1 MHSDYSIVSRSF
13 PGIFNHNTFR
23 KYIGILAQLEN
34 ADANS
39 LRFLYRK
46 GLLHKI
52 NIRGKAVYRA
62 TPKSLILLMLSSEPF
77 RDNRVIMNMLSDGVY
92 KGNSLALALIL
103 IGLVDGR
110 DRSIYNTLLEY
121 TTVHVIDGLDD
132 SVVAES
138 LLDFLSRRMEDE
150 KKGIPEYIDILR
162 NFTSSTLDNVLKVII
177 ASIRPKVDDYNA
189 FIQFM
194 HEVVRFYYDPI
205 RIAYTRI
212 VEERGEFK
220 SRLDE
225 FRGKRDL
232 SVILSKSN
240 DKSRD
245 EINISFEL
253 DTSIHS
259 RLVFMPYY
267 LQLIVSKLIVE
278 PKAFML
284 KELERYIWDMV

>member
-13 PGIFNHNTFR
+13 PGIFNHNTFK
-23 KYIGILAQLEN
+23 KYTSILTQLDD
-34 ADANS
+34 ADYNS

-52 NIRGKAVYRA
+52 SIRGKAIYRP
-62 TPKSLILLMLSSEPF
+62 TPKCVILLILSSESF
-77 RDNRVIMNMLSDGVY
+77 RDNRVIMNMLTDRVY
-92 KGNSLALALIL
+92 EGNSLALALIL

-110 DRSIYNTLLEY
+110 DRSIYNILLEY
-121 TTVHVIDGLDD
+121 ATVHVIDGLDD

-138 LLDFLSRRMEDE
+138 LLDFLSRRIEGE

-162 NFTSSTLDNVLKVII
+162 DFTSSTLDNVLKVII
-177 ASIRPKVDDYNA
+177 ASIRPKVEDYNA

-225 FRGKRDL
+225 FRGERDL
-232 SVILSKSN
+232 SMILSKSN
-240 DKSRD
+240 GKRD

-259 RLVFMPYY
+259 RLLSMPYY
-267 LQLIVSKLIVE
+267 LQLIMLKLIVE
-278 PKAFML
+278 PRAFMI
-284 KELERYIWDMV
+284 KELKRYIWTTL

>member
-1 MHSDYSIVSRSF
+1 MQSDYSIVSRSF
-13 PGIFNHNTFR
+13 PGIFNHNTFK
-23 KYIGILAQLEN
+23 KYTSILTQLDD
-34 ADANS
+34 ADYNS

-52 NIRGKAVYRA
+52 NIRGKAIYRP
-62 TPKSLILLMLSSEPF
+62 TPKCVILLILSSESF
-77 RDNRVIMNMLSDGVY
+77 RDNRVIMNMLTDRVY
-92 KGNSLALALIL
+92 EGNSLALALIL
-103 IGLVDGR
+103 IGLVDGK

-121 TTVHVIDGLDD
+121 ATVHVIDGLDD

-138 LLDFLSRRMEDE
+138 LLDFLSRRIEGE

-162 NFTSSTLDNVLKVII
+162 DFTSSTLDNVLKVII
-177 ASIRPKVDDYNA
+177 ASIRPKVEDYNA

-225 FRGKRDL
+225 FRGERDL
-232 SVILSKSN
+232 SMILSKSN
-240 DKSRD
+240 GKRD

-259 RLVFMPYY
+259 RLLSMPYY
-267 LQLIVSKLIVE
+267 LQLIMLKLIVE
-278 PKAFML
+278 PRGS
-284 KELERYIWDMV
+284 ELCSL